1 MFISDVFRQL
11 GRKQHSYQMFSSIV
25 VENSFHIELFQGG
38 GKQLLRALWRIPCS
52 GLKVFEFLSSETFV
66 QIQKSNARPKLQID
80 SLRENFC
87 LTLHANTLVV
97 KSISDVFNKK
107 ICKTFFTR
115 GPERAFGTLQ
125 MTLPQRVL
133 HTHVNPSLNPRTG
146 VLRQGDGRGPANG
159 DFISFLPWI
168 SWENDEHWY
177 GLGKCLFIDA
187 DPVAGKPNRS
197 GMWNDATCSHRYKY
211 ICERTVPPQM

>member
-1 MFISDVFRQL
+1 MQNLF
-11 GRKQHSYQMFSSIV
+11 YQGS
-25 VENSFHIELFQGG
+25 
-38 GKQLLRALWRIPCS
+38 
-52 GLKVFEFLSSETFV
+52 
-66 QIQKSNARPKLQID
+66 
-80 SLRENFC
+80 REGFW
-87 LTLHANTLVV
+87 HAANDIAAEGITHTH
-97 KSISDVFNKK
+97 KSIQF
-107 ICKTFFTR
+107 
-115 GPERAFGTLQ
+115 L
-125 MTLPQRVL
+125 
-133 HTHVNPSLNPRTG
+133 THRPG

>member
-1 MFISDVFRQL
+1 M
-11 GRKQHSYQMFSSIV
+11 
-25 VENSFHIELFQGG
+25 
-38 GKQLLRALWRIPCS
+38 
-52 GLKVFEFLSSETFV
+52 
-66 QIQKSNARPKLQID
+66 
-80 SLRENFC
+80 
-87 LTLHANTLVV
+87 V
-97 KSISDVFNKK
+97 KSISDVFNKMQNLFYQGSREGFWHAAND
-107 ICKTFFTR
+107 IAAEGIT
-115 GPERAFGTLQ
+115 
-125 MTLPQRVL
+125 
-133 HTHVNPSLNPRTG
+133 HTHKSIQFLTHITG

>member
-1 MFISDVFRQL
+1 MLPKASHTQFVSDLSVIEFKQFSHWIVPGRRQTTIA
-11 GRKQHSYQMFSSIV
+11 SSMEDI
-25 VENSFHIELFQGG
+25 
-38 GKQLLRALWRIPCS
+38 LLRFESFWVQRQFYKFKKYYNPQITDWFPER
-52 GLKVFEFLSSETFV
+52 EFLPDTPC
-66 QIQKSNARPKLQID
+66 QHIGG
-80 SLRENFC
+80 
-87 LTLHANTLVV
+87 
-97 KSISDVFNKK
+97 KSISDVFNKMQNLFYQGSREGFWHAAND
-107 ICKTFFTR
+107 IAAEGIT
-115 GPERAFGTLQ
+115 
-125 MTLPQRVL
+125 
-133 HTHVNPSLNPRTG
+133 HTHKSIQFLTHITG